1 MNALAP
7 AANPALPPAAN
18 PALAPA
24 ANPALA
30 PAANPALPP
39 VAAAFH
45 GPWRRNRRGPAAIL
59 LPVVFAVVFAIV
71 FPAPAPADAAALFPA
86 VPSESPSEE
95 GRPGQAPA
103 PEGPPIRVGLA
114 DGVPAA
120 LLTAPAPF
128 TLRAGELAIETAWV
142 LVSPET
148 GPAEPVFALGS
159 FPTEDAADE
168 TAEAF
173 RERGG
178 AGVRVRRNPEDGRY
192 LPIPTE
198 IPPSSA
204 ANPEAGPADRLRAA
218 GFPGAGE
225 YPLAAAAG
233 DALVLRPVGGAPIR
247 IPGGV
252 PLAVTPPAAGFLEW
266 EGRPYRGE
274 FTVFRRGA
282 GVTVVNRLPLEDY
295 LLGVVPRELPPDL
308 FPELDALKA
317 QALAARTYALRPRD
331 AYRERGYDLCSG
343 PACQVYGGAAA
354 ERPLSTRAVRET
366 AGEAIYHEGAP
377 IDALYTAACG
387 GHTENAENIFTNP
400 TPYLVGRA
408 GLRESGGARL
418 AAAGAAPLDAAVARA
433 AGALPPEWLRS
444 GDSDADRFE
453 VLAAPATPAEA
464 RSVLMATADF
474 LGIPTCPPT
483 VSAPPTPTLTLAAF
497 GELAQV
503 LRCRSPARAAAPS
516 GASPFGPTP
525 EEAPGEP
532 PAGVRALLDEGLLDP
547 GDRGLAPN
555 RPVTRREVLA
565 AAAALLERERPLFRR
580 GQVRRAGNGLLLVEE
595 DSPAG
600 AASDALRGTPA
611 GAKRLFRLT
620 PANDALLYRETL
632 PIRIPGRPDAAPL
645 LAPVPALTARLGD
658 FVRFHAAPAEPR
670 PEGYGGSASDPASP
684 DTAPEIRFG
693 ILILEDLGETWDRF
707 SRQRSW
713 LVPKDAGTL
722 AEAAARLKPIGD
734 LLALEPL
741 EYGVSG
747 RIVRLRLVGSEGSL
761 EVRGLGV
768 RRVLGLSDNLFFAEP
783 RYTPDGRLRGY
794 WFTGRGWG
802 HGLGLCQAGAYGMA
816 AAGADYRQ
824 ILAHYYP
831 GTEIRR

>member
-1 MNALAP
+1 M
-7 AANPALPPAAN
+7 
-18 PALAPA
+18 
-24 ANPALA
+24 
-30 PAANPALPP
+30 
-39 VAAAFH
+39 
-45 GPWRRNRRGPAAIL
+45 RI
-59 LPVVFAVVFAIV
+59 
-71 FPAPAPADAAALFPA
+71 
-86 VPSESPSEE
+86 
-95 GRPGQAPA
+95 
-103 PEGPPIRVGLA
+103 GLA

-128 TLRAGELAIETAWV
+128 ALRAGELVIETSWV

-159 FPTEDAADE
+159 FPTEAAAAE
-168 TAEAF
+168 AAEAF

-178 AGVRVRRNPEDGRY
+178 PDARVRRNPEDGRY
-192 LPIPTE
+192 LPVPTE
-198 IPPSSA
+198 IPPEYPREIPSSSP
-204 ANPEAGPADRLRAA
+204 ANPEAGAADRLRAA

-225 YPLAAAAG
+225 YPLAAATG

-252 PLAVTPPAAGFLEW
+252 PLEVTPPAAGFLEW
-266 EGRPYRGE
+266 EGRPYRGA

-308 FPELDALKA
+308 FPESEALKA

-366 AGEAIYHEGAP
+366 AGEAIYHDGAL

-408 GLRESGGARL
+408 CVREAGGARL
-418 AAAGAAPLDAAVARA
+418 EAAGAAPLAAAVARA
-433 AGALPPEWLRS
+433 AGALPEEWLRS
-444 GDSDADRFE
+444 GDSGADGFQA
-453 VLAAPATPAEA
+453 LAAPATPAEA
-464 RSVLMATADF
+464 RSVLTAAADF

-483 VSAPPTPTLTLAAF
+483 ASAPPSPTLTLAAF
-497 GELAQV
+497 GELARD
-503 LRCRSPARAAAPS
+503 LRCRPPDRAAAPS

-525 EEAPGEP
+525 EEPAP
-532 PAGVRALLDEGLLDP
+532 ALRALLDEGLLDP
-547 GDRGLAPN
+547 GDRGLAPD

-580 GQVRRAGNGLLLVEE
+580 GQIRRAGNGVLLVEE
-595 DSPAG
+595 DSPSG
-600 AASDALRGTPA
+600 ALRGTSA
-611 GAKRLFRLT
+611 GQKRRFRLT
-620 PANDALLYRETL
+620 PAADALLYRETR
-632 PIRIPGRPDAAPL
+632 PIRIPGRPDAAPR
-645 LAPVPALTARLGD
+645 LAPVPSLTARLGD
-658 FVRFHAAPAEPR
+658 FVRFHAAPAEPLS
-670 PEGYGGSASDPASP
+670 GGSGGNDAPDPAFPDTASP
-684 DTAPEIRFG
+684 DAAPEIRFG
-693 ILILEDLGETWDRF
+693 ILILEDLGGTWDRF

-722 AEAAARLKPIGD
+722 AEAAARQEPIGD

-783 RYTPDGRLRGY
+783 RRAPDGRLRGF

>member
-1 MNALAP
+1 M
-7 AANPALPPAAN
+7 
-18 PALAPA
+18 
-24 ANPALA
+24 
-30 PAANPALPP
+30 
-39 VAAAFH
+39 
-45 GPWRRNRRGPAAIL
+45 
-59 LPVVFAVVFAIV
+59 
-71 FPAPAPADAAALFPA
+71 
-86 VPSESPSEE
+86 
-95 GRPGQAPA
+95 
-103 PEGPPIRVGLA
+103 RVGLA

-128 TLRAGELAIETAWV
+128 TLRAGELVIEASWV

-159 FPTEDAADE
+159 FPTEAAADE
-168 TAEAF
+168 AAEAF
-173 RERGG
+173 RERSG
-178 AGVRVRRNPEDGRY
+178 AGVRVQRNPEDGRY
-192 LPIPTE
+192 LPIPSEVPPE
-198 IPPSSA
+198 IRPRSPATPGGAPAERS
-204 ANPEAGPADRLRAA
+204 PADRLRAA

-225 YPLAAAAG
+225 YPLAAATG

-252 PLAVTPPAAGFLEW
+252 PLSVTPPSTGFLEW

-274 FTVFRRGA
+274 FTVFRAGA

-308 FPELDALKA
+308 FPELEALKA

-366 AGEAIYHEGAP
+366 AGEAIYHDGAL

-387 GHTENAENIFTNP
+387 GHTENAENVFTNP
-400 TPYLVGRA
+400 APYLVGRA
-408 GLRESGGARL
+408 SIREAGGVRL
-418 AAAGAAPLDAAVARA
+418 ESAGAAPLDAAVVRA
-433 AGALPPEWLRS
+433 AGALPAEWLGP
-444 GDSDADRFE
+444 GDSAADRFE
-453 VLAAPATPAEA
+453 ALAAPAASAEA
-464 RSVLMATADF
+464 RSVLTAAAAH
-474 LGIPTCPPT
+474 LGIPTCPAT
-483 VSAPPTPTLTLAAF
+483 ASAPPTLTLAAF
-497 GELAQV
+497 AELLRD
-503 LRCRSPARAAAPS
+503 LRCRPPDRAAAPS
-516 GASPFGPTP
+516 GGSPFGPVP
-525 EEAPGEP
+525 REPGEESAPGL
-532 PAGVRALLDEGLLDP
+532 RALLDEGLLDP
-547 GDRGLAPN
+547 ADRGLAPS

-580 GQVRRAGNGLLLVEE
+580 GQVRRAGNGILLVEE
-595 DSPAG
+595 DSRAG
-600 AASDALRGTPA
+600 AAAFRGTSA
-611 GAKRLFRLT
+611 GEDGHFRLT
-620 PANDALLYRETL
+620 PANDALLYRETR
-632 PIRIPGRPDAAPL
+632 PIRIPGRPDAAPTI
-645 LAPVPALTARLGD
+645 APVPALTARPGD
-658 FVRFHAAPAEPR
+658 FVRFHAAPGVPG
-670 PEGYGGSASDPASP
+670 PETRESSAPDPASP
-684 DTAPEIRFG
+684 DAAPEIRFG
-693 ILILEDLGETWDRF
+693 VLILEDLGETWDRF

-713 LVPKDAGTL
+713 LVPKDARTI
-722 AEAAARLKPIGD
+722 AEAAARQKPIGD

-783 RYTPDGRLRGY
+783 RHAPDGRLRGF

-824 ILAHYYP
+824 ILAHYYA
-831 GTEIRR
+831 GIEIRR

>member
-1 MNALAP
+1 MTAPVRESNPRPPWIAARRVRGRIRRTP
-7 AANPALPPAAN
+7 AALF
-18 PALAPA
+18 L
-24 ANPALA
+24 
-30 PAANPALPP
+30 P
-39 VAAAFH
+39 VAFA
-45 GPWRRNRRGPAAIL
+45 PS
-59 LPVVFAVVFAIV
+59 LPFLTEG
-71 FPAPAPADAAALFPA
+71 PADAAARLPA
-86 VPSESPSEE
+86 
-95 GRPGQAPA
+95 APA
-103 PEGPPIRVGLA
+103 AATRPAGSRSGQPPAAEVPMVRVGLA

-120 LLTAPAPF
+120 LLSAPAPF
-128 TLRAGELAIETAWV
+128 ALRAGELVIETAWV

-159 FPTEDAADE
+159 FPTEAAADE
-168 TAEAF
+168 AAEAF

-178 AGVRVRRNPEDGRY
+178 PGVRVRRNPEDGRY
-192 LPIPTE
+192 LPIPSE
-198 IPPSSA
+198 IPPEFRPPSPAHPGA
-204 ANPEAGPADRLRAA
+204 APAERSLADRLGAA

-233 DALVLRPVGGAPIR
+233 DALFLRPVGGAPIR
-247 IPGGV
+247 IPAGV
-252 PLAVTPPAAGFLEW
+252 PLSVTPPAAGFLEW

-308 FPELDALKA
+308 FPELEALKA

-366 AGEAIYHEGAP
+366 AGEAIYYEGAL

-408 GLRESGGARL
+408 CLRESGGARL
-418 AAAGAAPLDAAVARA
+418 ESSREAPLDAAVVRA
-433 AGALPPEWLRS
+433 AGALPAEWLGP
-444 GDSDADRFE
+444 GDSAGDRFE

-464 RSVLMATADF
+464 RSVLSAAAVH
-474 LGIPTCPPT
+474 LGIPTCPAPA
-483 VSAPPTPTLTLAAF
+483 SAPPTPDPTLPLAAF
-497 GELAQV
+497 GELLQD
-503 LRCRSPARAAAPS
+503 LRCRPRDRAAAPS
-516 GASPFGPTP
+516 GGSPFGPAP
-525 EEAPGEP
+525 REPGEDPAPGL
-532 PAGVRALLDEGLLDP
+532 RALLDEGLLDP
-547 GDRGLAPN
+547 GERGLAPG

-580 GQVRRAGNGLLLVEE
+580 GQVRRAANGVLLVEE
-595 DSPAG
+595 DSPTIRGPSAG
-600 AASDALRGTPA
+600 EE
-611 GAKRLFRLT
+611 RLFRLT
-620 PANDALLYRETL
+620 PANDALLYRETR
-632 PIRIPGRPDAAPL
+632 PIRIPGRPDAAPTI
-645 LAPVPALTARLGD
+645 APVPSLTARLGD
-658 FVRFHAAPAEPR
+658 FVRFHAAPDPG
-670 PEGYGGSASDPASP
+670 PEAPGNAPDPTSP
-684 DTAPEIRFG
+684 DAAPGIRFG
-693 ILILEDLGETWDRF
+693 ILILEDLGGTWDRF

-713 LVPKDAGTL
+713 LVPKDARTI
-722 AEAAARLKPIGD
+722 AEAAARQKPIGD

-783 RYTPDGRLRGY
+783 RRAPDGRLRGF

-824 ILAHYYP
+824 ILAHYYA
-831 GTEIRR
+831 GTEIRP

>member
-1 MNALAP
+1 MNAPVP
-7 AANPALPPAAN
+7 AANSAPPPANSAPPPAN
-18 PALAPA
+18 SAP
-24 ANPALA
+24 PS
-30 PAANPALPP
+30 
-39 VAAAFH
+39 VAAALR
-45 GPWRRNRRGPAAIL
+45 GPRGRNRRIPAAIL
-59 LPVVFAVVFAIV
+59 LPVVFTIV
-71 FPAPAPADAAALFPA
+71 LRIGVPAPADAAALFPPASPA
-86 VPSESPSEE
+86 VIAESPSEE
-95 GRPGQAPA
+95 GRAEQPPA
-103 PEGPPIRVGLA
+103 PEVPTVRVGLA

-168 TAEAF
+168 AAEAF

-178 AGVRVRRNPEDGRY
+178 PGVRVRRNPEDGRY
-192 LPIPTE
+192 LPIPAE
-198 IPPSSA
+198 IPPSSP
-204 ANPEAGPADRLRAA
+204 ANPEASPAARLRAA

-225 YPLAAAAG
+225 YPLAAATG
-233 DALVLRPVGGAPIR
+233 DALVLRSVGGAPIR

-252 PLAVTPPAAGFLEW
+252 PLAVTPPPAGFLEW

-282 GVTVVNRLPLEDY
+282 GLTVVNRLPLEDY

-366 AGEAIYHEGAP
+366 AGEAIYYEGAL

-408 GLRESGGARL
+408 CLRESGGARL
-418 AAAGAAPLDAAVARA
+418 EAAGAAPLDAAVARA
-433 AGALPPEWLRS
+433 AGALPEEWLRAGAS
-444 GDSDADRFE
+444 EADRFE
-453 VLAAPATPAEA
+453 ILAAPATPAEA
-464 RSVLMATADF
+464 RSVLTAAADF
-474 LGIPTCPPT
+474 LGIPTCSTATAGPT
-483 VSAPPTPTLTLAAF
+483 AALTLAAF
-497 GELAQV
+497 GEFLQR
-503 LRCRSPARAAAPS
+503 LRCRPPDRAAAPS
-516 GASPFGPTP
+516 GGSPFGPTP
-525 EEAPGEP
+525 EEPQ
-532 PAGVRALLDEGLLDP
+532 PALRALLDEGLLDP
-547 GDRGLAPN
+547 GDRGLAPE

-565 AAAALLERERPLFRR
+565 AAATLLERERPLFRR
-580 GQVRRAGNGLLLVEE
+580 GQVRRAGNGVLLIEE
-595 DSPAG
+595 DDPG
-600 AASDALRGTPA
+600 GALRGTPDRQ
-611 GAKRLFRLT
+611 KHLFRLT
-620 PANDALLYRETL
+620 PTADALLYRETL
-632 PIRIPGRPDAAPL
+632 PIRIPGRPDAAPR
-645 LAPVPALTARLGD
+645 LAPVPSLTARLGD
-658 FVRFHAAPAEPR
+658 FVRFHAGPAEPR
-670 PEGYGGSASDPASP
+670 PGGPGGNDAPDPAFPDTASP
-684 DTAPEIRFG
+684 DAAPEIRFG
-693 ILILEDLGETWDRF
+693 ILILEDLGGTWDRF

-783 RYTPDGRLRGY
+783 RHAPDGRLRGY